1 LRNKSILFLLML
13 CLVFSLASVTTFA
26 DEENE
31 SYSIV
36 VKYNFYSGYVD
47 EENLI
52 YSFSGETQYKSPGD
66 EVYVPSVDETAYSFN
81 YHIDGYPDTIKW
93 IISDKIVEGGGN
105 YIIGYDDNGKPI
117 KETLVDDDYL
127 NFHTNSMIHED
138 VYITFEYTPY
148 TDIAYLY
155 HYFEQEDGSFKLS
168 KTQKTNLMIYE
179 IYGQEYDLSKY
190 FLTVD
195 DYEPDLENENNVLVG
210 ASYFRTVDEDPMIF
224 KYYYTL
230 IKSQEETTTEEEITT
245 EEETTVAEETTI
257 ENETTEEVTTE
268 EIITTEKETTTIVEE
283 ETTIEETTVE
293 ETTIFEEETT
303 TEELTTEEPTLEEE
317 TTTTEEAVVPTL
329 PPETTESSDEETE
342 EETVEISE
350 TEEETIT
357 TTEEETTVILE
368 DEELPKTGD
377 VSSNKF
383 KVLFI
388 VSMLFSLV
396 IGICF
401 YYSIKDR
408 K

>member
-1 LRNKSILFLLML
+1 MRNKSILFLLML
-13 CLVFSLASVTTFA
+13 CLVFSLASVTAFA
-26 DEENE
+26 DEESE

-52 YSFSGETQYKSPGD
+52 YSFSCETQYKSPGD
-66 EVYVPSVDETAYSFN
+66 EVYVPSIDETAYSFN

-93 IISDKIVEGGGN
+93 AISDKIVEGGGN

-138 VYITFEYTPY
+138 VYITFEYVPY
-148 TDIAYLY
+148 TDVAYLY
-155 HYFEQEDGSFKLS
+155 HYFEQEDGSFKLN

-195 DYEPDLENENNVLVG
+195 GYEPDLENENNVLVG
-210 ASYFRTVDEDPMIF
+210 TSHFRTVDEDPMIF

-230 IKSQEETTTEEEITT
+230 IKSQEETTTEEETT
-245 EEETTVAEETTI
+245 VIEETTT

-293 ETTIFEEETT
+293 ETTIYEEETT
-303 TEELTTEEPTLEEE
+303 IEELTTEEPTLEEE
-317 TTTTEEAVVPTL
+317 TTTEEEVVPTL
-329 PPETTESSDEETE
+329 PPETTELSTEETE
-342 EETVEISE
+342 EKTVEISE
-350 TEEETIT
+350 TEEETTTT
-357 TTEEETTVILE
+357 TTEEETTIILE

-388 VSMLFSLV
+388 ISMLFSFM
-396 IGICF
+396 IGTCF